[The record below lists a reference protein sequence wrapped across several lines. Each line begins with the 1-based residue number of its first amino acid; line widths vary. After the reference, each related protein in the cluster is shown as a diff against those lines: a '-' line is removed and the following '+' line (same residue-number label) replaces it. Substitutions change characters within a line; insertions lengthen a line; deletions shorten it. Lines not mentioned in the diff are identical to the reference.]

1 VLLDT
6 SSEAAFEQA
15 LMNLHQSI
23 VDSGAIVTHDAL
35 PRVQADE
42 TQLVQLFQNLIG
54 NAIKYQDSGTPR
66 VQISA
71 TRRGTG
77 WSFAVK
83 DNGMGIDQ
91 QYLERIFGMF
101 QRLHKRDQFSGTG
114 MGLAIC
120 KKIVERHGGS
130 LTVESRPGHGST
142 FTFVLDS
149 AGSTP

>member
-1 VLLDT
+1 
-6 SSEAAFEQA
+6 
-15 LMNLHQSI
+15 
-23 VDSGAIVTHDAL
+23 
-35 PRVQADE
+35 
-42 TQLVQLFQNLIG
+42 
-54 NAIKYQDSGTPR
+54 
-66 VQISA
+66 
-71 TRRGTG
+71 
-77 WSFAVK
+77 
-83 DNGMGIDQ
+83 MGIDQ